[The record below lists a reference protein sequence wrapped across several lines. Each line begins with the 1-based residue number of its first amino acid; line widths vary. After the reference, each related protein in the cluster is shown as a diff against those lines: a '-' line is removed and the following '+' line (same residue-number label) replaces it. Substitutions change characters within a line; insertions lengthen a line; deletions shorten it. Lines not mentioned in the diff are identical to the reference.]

1 MTKDQSAFSVARRR
15 FLSLL
20 GYGVAGTAIGSAVAS
35 DKVFAKQFTGKAAE
49 ARRPEMVYDPE
60 LQMMVDKHTGKPV
73 FGDAK
78 NLQLADATITAGCS
92 NCPKRDD

>member
-1 MTKDQSAFSVARRR
+1 MTSQTSAFSVARRR

-20 GYGVAGTAIGSAVAS
+20 GFGVAGAAVGSVVAS
-35 DKVFAKQFTGKAAE
+35 DKVFAKQFVGKAAE
-49 ARRPEMVYDPE
+49 VRRPEMVYDPE
-60 LQMMVDKHTGKPV
+60 LQMMVDKATGKPV

-78 NLQLADATITAGCS
+78 ALQLADATITAGCS